1 MAHIFRRSAYQ
12 IIYKNKLF
20 LTPSSRQKSTDANI
34 LKSVYKE
41 FELTCQ
47 TVRDFAW
54 QNLDRWP
61 DKTFTVC
68 AVTGHGY
75 TYAQA
80 YKMSICFGASLRSK
94 LKLQNDD
101 KVAVILPNVPEYPCI
116 VLGILEAGGI
126 ASIMNPAY
134 TPHELKHQLKL
145 IECKAIVSS
154 KVSYPNIVLALKEMK
169 LDIPIILIDN
179 DVPENTIKFAEFAE
193 DMNVDTDC
201 LKKVKRTA
209 KDIAILPFSSGTT
222 GFPKAVELSHES
234 INTMNEMILDP
245 EVIGVEEATGSFQSV
260 TPAVL
265 PFFHI
270 FGFNALMLNLMS
282 RGIKLV
288 TMPTFKADLF
298 LETIVR
304 HKANHLYVVPPMM
317 VFLGK
322 HPAVTPKYLET
333 IQGIICGAA
342 PISSHD
348 ATAVLNKN
356 KNIIFRQ
363 GYGLTE
369 TCGGI
374 SVGNRTD
381 SNHASVGH
389 VFGGAEVK
397 IADLNTFEA
406 LGPGQEGEICY
417 RGKNVMN
424 GYYKNDEATKEVMT
438 EDGWYKTG
446 DIGKYDENKY
456 LYVTDR
462 LKELIKVK
470 GFQVPPAEL
479 EMVLRTHPKILDCAV
494 MGVPDPISGEVPK
507 AFVVTQAGESLKTE
521 EVLEFVN
528 SKVVSFKNIKD
539 VQFVEAIPKNPAG
552 KILRKDLK
560 AKYC

>member
-1 MAHIFRRSAYQ
+1 MASIFRRSAYE
-12 IIYKNKLF
+12 IVYKNKL
-20 LTPSSRQKSTDANI
+20 LLCPSFRQKYTDANI
-34 LKSVYKE
+34 LKSVYKD
-41 FELTCQ
+41 FELSCQ

-54 QNLDRWP
+54 KNLDRWP
-61 DKTFTVC
+61 DKTLTVC

-75 TYAQA
+75 TYAQT
-80 YKMSICFGASLRSK
+80 YKMTISFGASLLNK

-101 KVAVILPNVPEYPCI
+101 KVAVILPNVPEYPCV

-126 ASIMNPAY
+126 ASLMNPAY

-154 KVSYPNIVLALKEMK
+154 KLSYPNIVQALKEIK
-169 LDIPIILIDN
+169 LNIPVILIDN
-179 DVPENTIKFAEFAE
+179 EVPEGTIKFAEFAE
-193 DMNVDTDC
+193 DLNIDTNC
-201 LKKVKRTA
+201 LKRVKRSA
-209 KDIAILPFSSGTT
+209 RDIAIYPFSSGTT
-222 GFPKAVELSHES
+222 GFPKAVELTHES
-234 INTMNEMILDP
+234 VNTMNEMILVP
-245 EVIGVEEATGSFQSV
+245 EVIGVEEANASFQSV

-270 FGFNALMLNLMS
+270 FGFNALMLNLMA

-288 TMPTFKADLF
+288 TLPTFKPDLF

-333 IQGIICGAA
+333 IEGIICGAA
-342 PISSHD
+342 PLSSHD

-374 SVGNRTD
+374 SVGNKTD
-381 SNHASVGH
+381 TNHSSVGH
-389 VFGGAEVK
+389 VFASGEVK
-397 IADLNTFEA
+397 IADLNTSEA
-406 LGPGQEGEICY
+406 LGPGQEGEIWY
-417 RGKNVMN
+417 RGKNVMS
-424 GYYKNDEATKEVMT
+424 GYYKNVEASKEVLT
-438 EDGWYKTG
+438 EDGWFKTG

-479 EMVLRTHPKILDCAV
+479 EMVLRTHPKVLDCAV
-494 MGVPDPISGEVPK
+494 MGVPDPISGEAPK
-507 AFVVTQAGESLKTE
+507 AFVVTQAGATLKSE
-521 EVLEFVN
+521 EILDFVN

-539 VQFVEAIPKNPAG
+539 VEFVEAIPKNPAG
-552 KILRKDLK
+552 KILRKELK